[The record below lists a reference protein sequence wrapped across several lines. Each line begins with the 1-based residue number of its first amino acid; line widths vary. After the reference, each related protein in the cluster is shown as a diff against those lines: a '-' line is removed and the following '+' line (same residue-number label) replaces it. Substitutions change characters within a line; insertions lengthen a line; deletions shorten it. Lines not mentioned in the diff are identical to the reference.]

1 VSDDELFI
9 GWAPQS
15 ARSVR
20 SSVGRGAVI
29 VLAVLCLGA
38 LIAGSMRSPGEDLS
52 RLLGGQSLVGLLE
65 ARPNAILWVV
75 DEHDPDL
82 VHGVLLSSQGRT
94 AIGEA
99 ALALD
104 GEIVRLEGNL
114 LERAG
119 RRGLEVGSAERASL
133 PEASERR
140 LRERRSEA
148 LGTLTLRGEIVD
160 SKCYLGRMRPGA
172 GRPHRA
178 CAQSCVGGGVPPL
191 FLSHEG
197 GAERHFVLESGD
209 GGSVR
214 LELLPF
220 LTEPIALEGE
230 VTRVEDLFV
239 VRTAAS
245 RIQRL

>member
-1 VSDDELFI
+1 MGGSLGF
-9 GWAPQS
+9 
-15 ARSVR
+15 
-20 SSVGRGAVI
+20 VI
-29 VLAVLCLGA
+29 
-38 LIAGSMRSPGEDLS
+38 
-52 RLLGGQSLVGLLE
+52 
-65 ARPNAILWVV
+65 

-82 VHGVLLSSQGRT
+82 VHGVLLSSQGRS
-94 AIGEA
+94 AIGA
-99 ALALD
+99 SALSLD
-104 GEIVRLEGNL
+104 GRIVRLEGNL

-119 RRGLEVGSAERASL
+119 RRGLEVGSAEPASL
-133 PEASERR
+133 PDADERR
-140 LRERRSEA
+140 LRERRTEA

-178 CAQSCVGGGVPPL
+178 CAQSCVGGGVLPL

-197 GAERHFVLESGD
+197 GPERHFLLEDVD

-245 RIQRL
+245 RIERL